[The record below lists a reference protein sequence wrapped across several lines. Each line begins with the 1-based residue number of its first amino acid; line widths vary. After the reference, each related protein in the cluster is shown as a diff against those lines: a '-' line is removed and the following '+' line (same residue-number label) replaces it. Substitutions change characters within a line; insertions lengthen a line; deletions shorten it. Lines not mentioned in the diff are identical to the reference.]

1 MKKYSNFLIVFIS
14 SIFLIFIFIKKDIV
28 NNAILTS
35 LSLWLNTLV
44 PSMFPMFVLSDIL
57 INYNFIDYIPQKI
70 LSTISK
76 IFNISKPSVLI
87 LFLSL
92 ISGFPSNARNI
103 KTAYEKNLISKKEA
117 EHILTFNHF
126 TNPLFVFQTIGSFFL
141 NNSTYGLIIIFS
153 HIFSNFLIGFFIRN
167 KNTITKINNTTIKD
181 NCQSFGTILST
192 SIKKSIDTLFIVA
205 GVATLFLILSSLIT
219 NIFSLNEITSL
230 IVKSILEMTMGLSSI
245 SLVSLNDTLK
255 VTISTM
261 IISFGG
267 LSVHLQVIS
276 ALEGSNIKYQNYLKG
291 RLYQTVISG
300 FISFIIMLFIILKN
314 SYLN

>member
-126 TNPLFVFQTIGSFFL
+126 ANPLFVFQTIGSFFL

-300 FISFIIMLFIILKN
+300 FISFIIMLFII
-314 SYLN
+314 

>member
-14 SIFLIFIFIKKDIV
+14 IIFLIFIFIKKDIV
-28 NNAILTS
+28 NNAIITS

-57 INYNFIDYIPQKI
+57 INYNFIDYIPKKI
-70 LSTISK
+70 VSTISK

-117 EHILTFNHF
+117 EHILAFNHF
-126 TNPLFVFQTIGSFFL
+126 ANPLFVIQTVGTFFL
-141 NNSTYGLIIIFS
+141 KNTNYGLIILFS
-153 HIFSNFLIGFFIRN
+153 HIISNFIIGFIIKN
-167 KNTITKINNTTIKD
+167 KNTITKINDTTIKD
-181 NCQSFGTILST
+181 NCQNFGTILSV
-192 SIKKSIDTLFIVA
+192 SIKKSIDSLFMVA

-219 NIFSLNEITSL
+219 NIFSLNKILSL
-230 IVKSILEMTMGLSSI
+230 IIKSILEMTIGLSFI
-245 SLVSLNDTLK
+245 SSVPLNETLK
-255 VTISTM
+255 VTLSTM
-261 IISFGG
+261 VISFGG

-276 ALEGSNIKYQNYLKG
+276 ALDGSNIEYKNYLKG
-291 RLYQTVISG
+291 RLYQTAISG
-300 FISFIIMLFIILKN
+300 IISFLIMFFIA
-314 SYLN
+314 